1 MKNRINKINKLLIQ
15 YFGIPKRNKKNP
27 DPVDMLIGTILSQNT
42 NDKNSYRAYQNLRQK
57 YKTWDEVAK
66 LTPSSIERIIR
77 VAGLGKQK
85 SNTINNVLKGLKK
98 KNGKIKLNFLTKKD
112 DKSVI
117 DKLTEF
123 DGVGVKTAS
132 CVLLFSMDRD
142 VCPVDTHVH
151 RTLNRIGLVNTKTPD
166 KTFNEI
172 FGQIPDGNAHSFHTN
187 LIRLGREICKPTKPN
202 CTICPMEKYCNYD
215 LKYFDIDVVHKK
227 NDFMLLDNIS

>member
-1 MKNRINKINKLLIQ
+1 MINKIKKINKLIIQ
-15 YFGIPKRNKKNP
+15 FFGIPKRNKKNP
-27 DPVDMLIGTILSQNT
+27 DSVDMLIGTILSQNT
-42 NDKNSYRAYQNLRQK
+42 NDKNSYRAYQNLKQK
-57 YKTWDEVAK
+57 YKSWDEVAK
-66 LTPSSIERIIR
+66 LTPSSIERIIK

-85 SNTINNVLKGLKK
+85 SKAINNVLKGLKR
-98 KNGKIKLNFLTKKD
+98 KNGEINLNFLTKQD

-132 CVLLFSMDRD
+132 CVLLFSMNRN

-172 FGQIPDGNAHSFHTN
+172 FGQIPAGVAHSFHTN
-187 LIRLGREICKPTKPN
+187 LIRLGREICKSNKPK
-202 CTICPMEKYCNYD
+202 CGICPLVKYCSYD
-215 LKYFDIDVVHKK
+215 LKTFDGGVVHKK